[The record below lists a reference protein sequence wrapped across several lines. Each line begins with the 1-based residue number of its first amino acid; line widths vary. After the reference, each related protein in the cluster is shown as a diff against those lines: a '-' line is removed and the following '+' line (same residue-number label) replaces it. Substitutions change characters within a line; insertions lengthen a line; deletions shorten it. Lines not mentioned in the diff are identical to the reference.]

1 MAIFRKRKI
10 GFELKTDINRKL
22 LVHCKLRNINILRDV
37 FQKTCPF
44 FSLFQLYIET
54 CFLAC
59 LCLSSF
65 APRDVRGELFSD
77 SEIARLRSC
86 EIAREKT
93 STENYY
99 RLRGR
104 AVKCSHGWHGWRR
117 RLPCLVGSSP
127 TGDAIILNPQHEIAR
142 RAGQDVPGLAAA

>member
-77 SEIARLRSC
+77 CEIARSRSC
-86 EIAREKT
+86 EIAREKHQLKIT
-93 STENYY
+93 TVSVAERPN
-99 RLRGR
+99 
-104 AVKCSHGWHGWRR
+104 AVIGGT
-117 RLPCLVGSSP
+117 VGGAACRVSSVRVRPETPFFEP
-127 TGDAIILNPQHEIAR
+127 TT
-142 RAGQDVPGLAAA
+142 